1 MRALMLDAKWE
12 PKKGYV
18 VSDFEKQTGKAVTG
32 NSIWKA
38 PTLKVQ
44 DVPTPKVG
52 PKDVLLKIKACG
64 VCGSDI
70 HFYETDREGY
80 VMYPGLTK
88 FPCITGHEFSAVVQE
103 VGKEVTD
110 LKVGDAVTAEEMIW
124 CGECKPC
131 RAGFFNHCS
140 NLEEIGFTINGA
152 FADYLAV
159 GSKYCWKLDA
169 LQERYP
175 DADTMFELGA
185 TVEPTS
191 VAYNSIFIRAGG
203 FKPGAYTV
211 VYGGGP
217 IGLTAIAL
225 LKAAGAAKVI
235 AFETVEERRK
245 ICSRMGADHVYDPVA
260 LVKQGTSPG
269 QVVLDLTHGE
279 GAEVQVEAAGAPA
292 HTIPEMEKAL
302 AINGKIVQ
310 VGRAAERVPM
320 YLEAFQVRR
329 SQLFGSQGHSGDE
342 IFPNVIRLMASGAI
356 DNRPMITARY
366 KLSEAVEAIKRSG
379 SRTDGKIM
387 VKPS

>member
-44 DVPTPKVG
+44 DVPAPKVG

-131 RAGFFNHCS
+131 RAGFFNHS
-140 NLEEIGFTINGA
+140 THLEEIGFTINGA
-152 FADYLAV
+152 FADYLAN

-169 LQERYP
+169 LKERYP

-217 IGLTAIAL
+217 IGLTAIGL

-366 KLSEAVEAIKRSG
+366 KLGEAVEAIKRSG

>member
-12 PKKGYV
+12 PKKGYA
-18 VSDFEKQTGKAVTG
+18 VSDFEKQTGKAITG
-32 NSIWKA
+32 NSIWKTPA
-38 PTLKVQ
+38 LKVQ
-44 DVPTPKVG
+44 DVPAPKVG

-88 FPCITGHEFSAVVQE
+88 FPCITGHEFSGVVQE
-103 VGKEVTD
+103 IGKEVQD
-110 LKVGDAVTAEEMIW
+110 LKVGDTVTAEEMIW

-152 FADYLAV
+152 FADYLSI

-169 LQERYP
+169 LKERYS
-175 DADTMFELGA
+175 DAETVFELGA

-191 VAYNSIFIRAGG
+191 VAYNAIFIRAGG

-225 LKAAGAAKVI
+225 VKAAGAAKVI

-279 GAEVQVEAAGAPA
+279 GAEFQVEAAGAPGL
-292 HTIPEMEKAL
+292 TIPEMEKAL

-329 SQLFGSQGHSGDE
+329 GQLFGSQGHSGDE